1 MNVRDLPDLHTETFN
16 NVYAAVVR
24 RVDALTKTVDVTLVF
39 EDQIVEADEGTKMFT
54 FLTDVDLEKVL
65 FNE

>member
-1 MNVRDLPDLHTETFN
+1 MNVRDLPDLPTETFN

-24 RVDALTKTVDVTLVF
+24 SVDTLTKTVDVTLVF

-54 FLTDVDLEKVL
+54 FLTNVDIERFL

>member
-1 MNVRDLPDLHTETFN
+1 MNIFLLPDLQTENFI

-24 RVDALTKTVDVTLVF
+24 RVDTLTKTVDITLVF

-54 FLTDVDLEKVL
+54 LLTSVNLEEFL

>member
-1 MNVRDLPDLHTETFN
+1 MNVRDLPDLPTDTFN

-24 RVDALTKTVDVTLVF
+24 RVDTLTKTVDVTLVF

-54 FLTDVDLEKVL
+54 FLPNVDIERFL

>member
-1 MNVRDLPDLHTETFN
+1 MNVRDLPDLPTETFN

-24 RVDALTKTVDVTLVF
+24 RVDTLTKTVDVTLVF
-39 EDQIVEADEGTKMFT
+39 EDQIVEADECTKMFT
-54 FLTDVDLEKVL
+54 FLTNVDIERFL

>member
-1 MNVRDLPDLHTETFN
+1 MNVRDLPDLPTETFN

-24 RVDALTKTVDVTLVF
+24 RVDTLTKTVDVTLVF

-54 FLTDVDLEKVL
+54 FLTNVDLERFL

>member
-1 MNVRDLPDLHTETFN
+1 MNIFLLPDLQMEDFI

-24 RVDALTKTVDVTLVF
+24 RVDTLTKTVDVTLVF

>member
-1 MNVRDLPDLHTETFN
+1 MNVRDLPDLPTETFN

-24 RVDALTKTVDVTLVF
+24 RVDTLTKTVDVTLVF

-54 FLTDVDLEKVL
+54 FLTNVDIERFL